1 MIQGVIVVAAV
12 VVSSRGGKRGRWRW
26 LLALDEGNASP
37 K

>member
-1 MIQGVIVVAAV
+1 VVAAV

-26 LLALDEGNASP
+26 LLALEENDRAQ